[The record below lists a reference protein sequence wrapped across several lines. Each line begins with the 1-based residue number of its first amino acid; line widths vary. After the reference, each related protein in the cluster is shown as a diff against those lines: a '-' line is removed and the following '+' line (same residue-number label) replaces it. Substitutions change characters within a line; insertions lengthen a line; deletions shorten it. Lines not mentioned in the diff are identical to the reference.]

1 MSNEITTETG
11 LVIETLEAGTGET
24 PSVGDRVLVHYE
36 IWVGEGVTTS
46 QYNEETNTYENAIYD
61 STYDESN
68 PFNGPIEIV
77 VGRPTPEDEVYT
89 VGDSI
94 KGLDEALLRMK
105 VGGKLGLMIPPD
117 LGYGAL
123 GASSFHSFHGYRQ
136 PPGMAIRCNI
146 ELVEVKS

>member
-94 KGLDEALLRMK
+94 KGLDEALLRK
-105 VGGKLGLMIPPD
+105 YARL
-117 LGYGAL
+117 
-123 GASSFHSFHGYRQ
+123 
-136 PPGMAIRCNI
+136 N
-146 ELVEVKS
+146 